1 MRVRRPRAMGAYR
14 VALTVLCVGV
24 CIIWPMHLIGD
35 LVIAGLCMNV
45 LRNRALIFEEWA
57 RCISRTS
64 CGFVYWGCRMGSD
77 ALVSVLRKRHDNRVL
92 VAHRVIDHN
101 VVDLVVCGAIGGFY
115 DKALPAA
122 KVRLLSDWVVRL
134 LCSKVYDILVEHLG
148 TAYDVLTV
156 LLRIRNNESIIHKAE
171 LLSGLLSHSIPG
183 AGHHTLVLID
193 FGAVEVDVGSMARRL
208 VLGAHAGIVAVV
220 TAIGNAILRKAATL
234 TGLAVALPDDLV
246 GNGVKLD
253 RIGNTV
259 ALVDSSLILGLVL
272 VIEDGLVPVGST
284 KNDEVRHT
292 SSATGDTSSVSV
304 QGLLIGL
311 TVSIVVVVRG
321 LGVPWDLSSIF
332 LFGFPG
338 VDKAPLCSVVGTSD
352 VVGDRRRYGL
362 ETVSSF
368 V

>member
-1 MRVRRPRAMGAYR
+1 
-14 VALTVLCVGV
+14 
-24 CIIWPMHLIGD
+24 
-35 LVIAGLCMNV
+35 
-45 LRNRALIFEEWA
+45 
-57 RCISRTS
+57 
-64 CGFVYWGCRMGSD
+64 
-77 ALVSVLRKRHDNRVL
+77 
-92 VAHRVIDHN
+92 
-101 VVDLVVCGAIGGFY
+101 
-115 DKALPAA
+115 
-122 KVRLLSDWVVRL
+122 
-134 LCSKVYDILVEHLG
+134 
-148 TAYDVLTV
+148 
-156 LLRIRNNESIIHKAE
+156 
-171 LLSGLLSHSIPG
+171 
-183 AGHHTLVLID
+183 
-193 FGAVEVDVGSMARRL
+193 MARRL

-259 ALVDSSLILGLVL
+259 ALVDGSLILGLVL

-284 KNDEVRHT
+284 KNDEVRHA

-338 VDKAPLCSVVGTSD
+338 VDKAPLRSVVGTGD
-352 VVGDRRRYGL
+352 VVGDRRRHGL
-362 ETVSSF
+362 NSSRHFVCVEQLPRTVQLRLGKLPYLQVGDSHVGEPVDLLRPRKGVRDVMIVTRAVCLVFDVNGAILGWDVMVRAIVHVTGDRGEGSSVGAAGVCTGHIF
-368 V
+368 TVELHDKLRTARGEVLIIAAAILIPGSLKVNPRARVSEGGSASHRIELLTGATAGRRNSALFQLGVGALVFGIVVRFILWSGHNGGVVILGDTLQAHL